1 MKYPAALVIWVL
13 FWMAGIV
20 APLVALVRALLTL
33 SADPISHT
41 FHAQNRVAATV
52 LGFKGKLTISSEC
65 GLSDC
70 SWCKRLCSVL
80 SFVLQHPNH
89 CEEEAKNKR

>member
-1 MKYPAALVIWVL
+1 MKYLSALVIWLL

-20 APLVALVRALLTL
+20 APLVALVRALFTF
-33 SADPISHT
+33 SADPISDT

-52 LGFKGKLTISSEC
+52 LGFNGKLTISSEC

-70 SWCKRLCSVL
+70 SWCKRLCAVL
-80 SFVLQHPNH
+80 SWALRHPNH
-89 CEEEAKNKR
+89 CAEEAKDKR